1 MMEQPSSL
9 AEMNYVNFEQYERL
23 LRTLFTLRKQSLYMI
38 MCNAVIFQLVPWNPG
53 VPRALLRVLRLVS
66 KK

>member
-38 MCNAVIFQLVPWNPG
+38 MCNAVIFQLG
-53 VPRALLRVLRLVS
+53 FRGTQGFRGLC
-66 KK
+66 